1 MKKILFVL
9 FVAVVTLTSCDYDWP
24 LDNDQYPQKVYI
36 VGAHEKIL
44 YKSLDLS
51 YDKDTVTM
59 SLGVSGSLSLSKDVM
74 TTICQDSAAVM
85 KYNDREWLK
94 VDILISFQMTF
105 ILYLTR
111 ILL

>member
-51 YDKDTVTM
+51 YE
-59 SLGVSGSLSLSKDVM
+59 
-74 TTICQDSAAVM
+74 
-85 KYNDREWLK
+85 DRK
-94 VDILISFQMTF
+94 SVV
-105 ILYLTR
+105 
-111 ILL
+111 